1 MAQSFEDI
9 VRRIKEMPSIGK
21 KLLAQGKRITYV
33 KNGVHIAEYPDGRKY
48 VIRTVN
54 GERVEQEPYED

>member
-9 VRRIKEMPSIGK
+9 VQRIKEMPSIGK
-21 KLLAQGKRITYV
+21 ELLARGERITYV
-33 KNGVHIAEYPDGRKY
+33 RNGVHIAEYPDGRKY